1 MIQAVIFDMDGTLID
16 TEKYYRICWPQ
27 ALAHFGYTMSD
38 EQALSMR
45 SLGQPYAPEHLKEM
59 FQDPD
64 LDYPAIRVYRK
75 QLMEEYLERD
85 GIQIKPGAVELLEYL
100 KEKKI
105 QRAIA
110 TATDTER
117 AARYLKQ
124 IGLYE
129 YFDRILCANMVKCGK
144 PSPDIYI
151 YACQQ
156 LGSRLCMHGG
166 RRFTERSDQ
175 CVPGRLSGCH
185 GAGSDKTGRGTSEDA
200 DRVCRFA
207 GSDENTV

>member
-45 SLGQPYAPEHLKEM
+45 SLGQPYAPEHLKEI

-100 KEKKI
+100 KEKKYDLKNESSVKADYYRNTNQEYSVHCQVTENALPLI
-105 QRAIA
+105 DLTITVPSEAEAQAVTDNWQKKNQELYA
-110 TATDTER
+110 TIMAK
-117 AARYLKQ
+117 L
-124 IGLYE
+124 
-129 YFDRILCANMVKCGK
+129 
-144 PSPDIYI
+144 
-151 YACQQ
+151 
-156 LGSRLCMHGG
+156 LG
-166 RRFTERSDQ
+166 
-175 CVPGRLSGCH
+175 
-185 GAGSDKTGRGTSEDA
+185 
-200 DRVCRFA
+200 
-207 GSDENTV
+207 